1 MPSTNLNKAYKA
13 LGQSSSPL
21 LQLRTAPPRLG
32 ESISSVLDR
41 AGSLWNL
48 SRSPL
53 IREITGMSPGD
64 FGDPDWIPNAQARC
78 SLALA
83 LNVTSNH
90 LAQFAA
96 APGRTSLL
104 MAPPARH
111 AYCPLCFACDRST
124 GKVPGFQL
132 DWGRFWLT
140 HCRIHL
146 TPLFDW
152 RATGP
157 GGERWLPPE
166 WLVGKSSFRPAPRSW
181 LKHHLKR
188 ARWYARIG
196 PRHGEVYEQWKAL
209 LMFETALYCTGIGGP
224 KGSPCEEDQPYEEI
238 LSQLMTLFLIKPR
251 NLRHPLPALKLDP
264 QFYDPDVFDLPASML
279 APHHTLTTISSLR
292 SKLSS
297 IAERRAL
304 ILLVA
309 NVIGAVDHPLCFTY
323 VRPSPSPG
331 SEAWSDILLSLIRN
345 RDRAAKI
352 LAKVDAYRQPATS
365 SGWLRAAVT
374 RSTVNV
380 RAGDVVKPEN

>member
-1 MPSTNLNKAYKA
+1 MPSTNLNKAIR
-13 LGQSSSPL
+13 QSSNPS

-41 AGSLWNL
+41 ACSLWNL
-48 SRSPL
+48 SRSSL

-64 FGDPDWIPNAQARC
+64 FGDPDGIPNVQALC
-78 SLALA
+78 SLASA
-83 LNVTSNH
+83 LNVKSSH

-111 AYCPLCFACDRST
+111 AYCPLCFARDRSAERL
-124 GKVPGFQL
+124 PGFQL

-152 RATGP
+152 KVIGP
-157 GGERWLPPE
+157 AGERWLPPE
-166 WLVGKSSFRPAPRSW
+166 WLVGDSSFRPAPQSW
-181 LKHHLKR
+181 LNRNLKW

-196 PRHGEVYEQWKAL
+196 PRHGEAYEQWKAL

-224 KGSPCEEDQPYEEI
+224 KGPPYEESRSYEEI
-238 LSQLMTLFLIKPR
+238 LSQVMTLFLTKPR
-251 NLRHPLPALKLDP
+251 NLRRSLPVFKLDP
-264 QFYDPDVFDLPASML
+264 QFCDQGAFRLDRSML
-279 APHHTLTTISSLR
+279 VSRHPLTTVSSLR
-292 SKLSS
+292 IRLSS
-297 IAERRAL
+297 IAARRAL

-309 NVIGAVDHPLCFTY
+309 NVLGATDHPLRFTY

-331 SEAWSDILLSLIRN
+331 SKVWSDILLSLIRN
-345 RDRAAKI
+345 EVRGKMI
-352 LAKVDAYRQPATS
+352 LAKADAYRQPATS
-365 SGWLRAAVT
+365 SGWLRVAVT

-380 RAGDVVKPEN
+380 RADDVVRPEN